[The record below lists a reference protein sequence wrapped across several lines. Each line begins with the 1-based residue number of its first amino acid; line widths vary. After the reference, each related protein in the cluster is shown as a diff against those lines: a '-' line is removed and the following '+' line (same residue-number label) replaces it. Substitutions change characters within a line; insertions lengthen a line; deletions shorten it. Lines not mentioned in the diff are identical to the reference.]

1 MDTKKTN
8 NILLL
13 IAAIIITFTTFVM
26 YFQNEAI
33 SKYKAL
39 LKEEADTVISTDTI
53 YLDREVKDTVPTV
66 KWQHIVHTDTLW
78 MKDSVTGE
86 IVAQP
91 MIVSLK
97 KKSTKINW

>member
-1 MDTKKTN
+1 MEKKTTN
-8 NILLL
+8 NILLI
-13 IAAIIITFTTFVM
+13 IAAILITLSTVVM
-26 YFQNEAI
+26 FFQNQTI

-53 YLDREVKDTVPTV
+53 YLDKEIRDTVPTI
-66 KWQHIVHTDTLW
+66 KWEHIVKTDTLYA
-78 MKDSVTGE
+78 KDSTGN

-97 KKSTKINW
+97 KKSTKIQW

>member
-26 YFQNEAI
+26 YFQSQTLE
-33 SKYKAL
+33 KYKSL
-39 LKEEADTVISTDTI
+39 LKEENDTIVETDTI
-53 YLDREVKDTVPTV
+53 YLDREIRDTVPTI
-66 KWQHIVHTDTLW
+66 KWEHIVKTDTLYA
-78 MKDSVTGE
+78 KDSTGN

-91 MIVSLK
+91 MVVCLK
-97 KKSTKINW
+97 KKSTKIQW

>member
-1 MDTKKTN
+1 MEKKTTN
-8 NILLL
+8 NILLI
-13 IAAIIITFTTFVM
+13 IAAILITLSTVVM
-26 YFQNEAI
+26 FFQNQTL

-53 YLDREVKDTVPTV
+53 YLDREIKDTVPTV

-97 KKSTKINW
+97 KKASKIQW

>member
-26 YFQNEAI
+26 YFQSQTLE
-33 SKYKAL
+33 KYKSL
-39 LKEEADTVISTDTI
+39 LKEENDTIVETDTI
-53 YLDREVKDTVPTV
+53 YLDKEIRDTVPTI
-66 KWQHIVHTDTLW
+66 KWEHVVHTDTLW
-78 MKDSVTGE
+78 MKDSTTGE
-86 IVAQP
+86 IIAQP

-97 KKSTKINW
+97 KKATKINW

>member
-1 MDTKKTN
+1 MEKKTTN
-8 NILLL
+8 NILLI
-13 IAAIIITFTTFVM
+13 IAAILITLSTVVM
-26 YFQNEAI
+26 FFQNQTL

-53 YLDREVKDTVPTV
+53 YLDREIKDTVPTV

-97 KKSTKINW
+97 KKATKINL